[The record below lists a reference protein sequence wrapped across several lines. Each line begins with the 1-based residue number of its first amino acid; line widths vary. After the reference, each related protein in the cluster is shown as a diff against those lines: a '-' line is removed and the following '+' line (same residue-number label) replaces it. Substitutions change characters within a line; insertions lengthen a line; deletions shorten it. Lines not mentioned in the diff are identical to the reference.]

1 MDNLG
6 IYNKVRVVPA
16 DAQRPI
22 SGGRLKGMT
31 DINPMWRINT
41 LTEQFGT
48 VGFGW
53 YYTIE
58 KQWIEE
64 SPTGERAAFCNI
76 HLFIKMDGEWS
87 APITGTGGS
96 MYIANEKGGKYT
108 DDECFK
114 KALTDAISVACK
126 AIGIGADIYWAK
138 DRTKYDERP
147 APPPTQP
154 TQPIDDAL
162 ALALD
167 DVKRATTRE
176 EVRQINANWAAYKED
191 PTFRAACNSKY
202 QSLPKEEKV

>member
-6 IYNKVRVVPA
+6 IYNKVRVVPT
-16 DAQRPI
+16 DAQKPI

-31 DINPMWRINT
+31 DINPMWRIKT

-154 TQPIDDAL
+154 TPPTQPIDDDL

-167 DVKRATTRE
+167 EVKRALTVESLQQVWETYA
-176 EVRQINANWAAYKED
+176 I
-191 PTFRAACNSKY
+191 Y
-202 QSLPKEEKV
+202 QSVPLFVARTKERKKQLQQ

>member
-1 MDNLG
+1 MENLS
-6 IYNKVRVVPA
+6 IYNSVRSVPQE
-16 DAQRPI
+16 AQKSI
-22 SGGRLKGMT
+22 NGGRLKGMT
-31 DINPMWRINT
+31 DINPMWRIKT
-41 LTEQFGT
+41 LTEQFGV

-76 HLFIKMDGEWS
+76 NLFIKMDGEWS

-96 MYIANEKGGKYT
+96 MYIANESKGKYT

-126 AIGIGADIYWAK
+126 AIGVGADIYWQK
-138 DRTKYDERP
+138 DKTKYDEKP
-147 APPPTQP
+147 APATQSAP
-154 TQPIDDAL
+154 HIDDAL

-167 DVKRATTRE
+167 DVKRATTRA
-176 EVRQINANWAAYKED
+176 EVRQINANWVAYQQD
-191 PTFRAACNSKY
+191 PVFKAACNSKY
-202 QSLPKEEKV
+202 QSLPKEQ